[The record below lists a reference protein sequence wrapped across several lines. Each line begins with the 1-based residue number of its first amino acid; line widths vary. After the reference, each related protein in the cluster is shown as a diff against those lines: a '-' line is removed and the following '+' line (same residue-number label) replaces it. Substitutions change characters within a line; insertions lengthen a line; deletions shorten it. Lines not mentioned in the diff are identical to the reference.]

1 MATEPQRLCV
11 FCGSNSG
18 ADPRYRQV
26 ASALGADLA
35 TSGYELVYGGGH
47 VGLMGVVAD
56 AALAAGGPVT
66 GVMTEQLVGLEV
78 AHEGLTTLDIQPS
91 MHARK
96 LRMAQLADGVIVLPG
111 GYGTLDETFEI
122 LTWNQLGIESTPVV
136 FLDVEG
142 FFDPLFELI
151 DKMVSEGFVKDA
163 HGRLAQRT
171 SEPGEAVRLAAQAP
185 TGYIA
190 KWIDDDAQS

>member
-1 MATEPQRLCV
+1 MATEPRRLCV

-26 ASALGADLA
+26 ASALGTDLA

-78 AHEGLTTLDIQPS
+78 AHEGLTTLDVQPS

-136 FLDVEG
+136 FLDVDG
-142 FFDPLFELI
+142 FFDPLFDLI

-163 HGRLAQRT
+163 HSRLARRT

-185 TGYIA
+185 TEYIP
-190 KWIDDDAQS
+190 KWIDDDAES

>member
-1 MATEPQRLCV
+1 MATEPRRLCV
-11 FCGSNSG
+11 FCASNSG
-18 ADPRYRQV
+18 AHLTYRQV
-26 ASALGADLA
+26 ASALGADLP

-66 GVMTEQLVGLEV
+66 GVMTEQLVRLEV
-78 AHEGLTTLDIQPS
+78 AHEVLTTLDVQPS

-122 LTWNQLGIESTPVV
+122 LTWNQAGIESTPVV
-136 FLDVEG
+136 FLDVNG
-142 FFDPLFELI
+142 FFDPLFERI
-151 DKMVSEGFVKDA
+151 DK
-163 HGRLAQRT
+163 
-171 SEPGEAVRLAAQAP
+171 
-185 TGYIA
+185 IA
-190 KWIDDDAQS
+190 SGLCE